1 MSKEQQSA
9 GQPASPLWLRTLVLV
24 MRLVVGGLFV
34 FSGFVKAIDPWG
46 TLYKFND
53 YFVALGLDGL
63 ASISLAAAAAVAVV
77 ELMLGVAVLTGA
89 FRRMAPAL
97 LVLLMLVFTP
107 LTLWLAV
114 TDAVPD
120 CGCFGDAVKLSN
132 WATFSKNL
140 LLLAG
145 LVFLL
150 IYNKVLPSLFGP
162 AVHWIVV
169 SLAFVLAMAL
179 AYYGYFYQ
187 PLIDYRPYKTGVRLA
202 DDSQAG
208 EDDFIFVYEK
218 DGVER
223 EFTIDSLPDEE
234 QGWNY
239 VNRRHAR
246 RGGEQPKASAADSV
260 RAISVFEGLT
270 DITEEVIDPQG
281 TQLLFLF
288 PDLPKVNIAYS
299 FMLNELTDKALA
311 EHADVLGLTSGT
323 VQDIV
328 RWNDVSMASYPVY
341 NMDDSELK
349 MLARGNPAVVMVDH
363 GKVRWK
369 RTLGSITREHLKQAS
384 IADLGNDYDRPAILR
399 RLLWIY
405 LALTLALLAINRLP
419 KLVKAAVK
427 RNKKQDITNP
437 T

>member
-63 ASISLAAAAAVAVV
+63 TSISLAAAAAVAVV

-270 DITEEVIDPQG
+270 DISQEIIDPQG

-311 EHADVLGLTSGT
+311 EHADVVGLTSGT

-399 RLLWIY
+399 RLLWTY

>member
-63 ASISLAAAAAVAVV
+63 TSISLAAAAAVAVV

-270 DITEEVIDPQG
+270 DITQEVIDPQG

-311 EHADVLGLTSGT
+311 EHADVVGLTSGT

-399 RLLWIY
+399 RLLWTY

>member
-1 MSKEQQSA
+1 MSMEQQSA
-9 GQPASPLWLRTLVLV
+9 GQSASPLWLRTLVLV

-63 ASISLAAAAAVAVV
+63 TSISLAAAAAVAAV

-246 RGGEQPKASAADSV
+246 RGGEQQVSAADSV

-270 DITEEVIDPQG
+270 DITQEVIDPQG

-311 EHADVLGLTSGT
+311 EHADVVGLTSGT

-384 IADLGNDYDRPAILR
+384 IADLGNDYDRPAILS
-399 RLLWIY
+399 RLLWTY
-405 LALTLALLAINRLP
+405 LALTLALLVINRLP

-427 RNKKQDITNP
+427 RNKKQDSTNP

>member
-63 ASISLAAAAAVAVV
+63 TSISLAAAAAVAVV

-311 EHADVLGLTSGT
+311 EHADVVGLTSGT

-399 RLLWIY
+399 RLLWTY

>member
-63 ASISLAAAAAVAVV
+63 TSISLAAAAAVAVV

-223 EFTIDSLPDEE
+223 EFTIDSLPDED

-246 RGGEQPKASAADSV
+246 RGGEQPAPAADSV

-399 RLLWIY
+399 RLLWTY